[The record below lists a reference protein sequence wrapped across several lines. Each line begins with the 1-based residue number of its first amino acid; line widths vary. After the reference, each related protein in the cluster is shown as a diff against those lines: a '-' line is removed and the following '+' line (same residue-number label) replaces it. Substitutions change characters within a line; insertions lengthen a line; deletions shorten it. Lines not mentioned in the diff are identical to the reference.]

1 MYATVASFPGLPS
14 ITANVLAVIEGRPGN
29 EAISCCHSLVPS
41 PRLRNCRPCHA
52 GVEEFCSMEE
62 WLVDCK
68 NHGRQTLRT
77 KATGVMN
84 GCYTWR
90 TYV

>member
-1 MYATVASFPGLPS
+1 MYATVASFPVLGYG
-14 ITANVLAVIEGRPGN
+14 TADHAMQV
-29 EAISCCHSLVPS
+29 
-41 PRLRNCRPCHA
+41 HA